1 MEIREIVTVL
11 FLVLNS
17 LRDWKKKEISLFL
30 TGVYGAG
37 GVLFSICSG
46 REIKD
51 WMVPIGIS
59 LIFLAVSILT
69 GGEIG
74 MGDGLAFLALA
85 AMLTTGVFV
94 KTVCIG
100 LFLAAGYAGILLAL
114 CKKGRKT
121 EIPLLPFLLAGY
133 LGGILLCR

>member
-1 MEIREIVTVL
+1 MEIREMVTVL

-30 TGVYGAG
+30 TG
-37 GVLFSICSG
+37 
-46 REIKD
+46 
-51 WMVPIGIS
+51 
-59 LIFLAVSILT
+59 
-69 GGEIG
+69 GEIG
-74 MGDGLAFLALA
+74 RGDGLAFLALA

-133 LGGILLCR
+133 LGGILL

>member
-30 TGVYGAG
+30 TGVYGAV
-37 GVLFSICSG
+37 GVLFSMCSG

-59 LIFLAVSILT
+59 LIFLSVSILT

-94 KTVCIG
+94 KTVCIC
-100 LFLAAGYAGILLAL
+100 LFLAAGYAGILLVL

-133 LGGILLCR
+133 LGGILL

>member
-30 TGVYGAG
+30 TGVYGAV
-37 GVLFSICSG
+37 GVLFSMCSG

-74 MGDGLAFLALA
+74 MGDGMAFLALA

-100 LFLAAGYAGILLAL
+100 LFLAAGYAGILLVL

-133 LGGILLCR
+133 LGGILL

>member
-30 TGVYGAG
+30 TGVYGAV
-37 GVLFSICSG
+37 GVLFSMCSG

-59 LIFLAVSILT
+59 LIFLSVSILT

-100 LFLAAGYAGILLAL
+100 LFLAAGYAGILLVL

-133 LGGILLCR
+133 LGGILL